1 MKISKKI
8 KKQLAA
14 QNVESK
20 YIPNVYAQKAMD
32 EKAKNAILN
41 PVSEAIS
48 VKFVGKRKFKE
59 ILKQGQTVRHNK
71 MSIREAL
78 AVTPKYRIFDGV
90 PHKCDEDGYWVP
102 LTKVVAKS
110 TKKSAKRK

>member
-20 YIPNVYAQKAMD
+20 YIPNVYAQKVKD
-32 EKAKNAILN
+32 EKIKNAILN
-41 PVSEAIS
+41 PVAEAIS
-48 VKFVGKRKFKE
+48 VKFVGKRKFNE
-59 ILKQGQTVRHNK
+59 ILKQGQNVRHNK
-71 MSIREAL
+71 MSLREAL

-102 LTKVVAKS
+102 LTKVA
-110 TKKSAKRK
+110 TKKVRKSKKSK